1 MKKVSIE
8 KIRSFKGREQLPVLT
23 AYDYPMAKLLDELGM
38 PMMLVGDSLGM
49 VVLGYPDT
57 THVTMEEMEHHVR
70 SVARAKPSSFIVADL
85 PYGSC
90 ETPKAAVSNSRRLL
104 AAGADAVKAEGA
116 FAIEPQIR
124 AIAGADIPFM
134 GHIGMLPQ
142 RVQEEGGYRIKG
154 KAEAEKMRLV
164 QEAILLDGLGAFAI
178 VLELVQPSAA
188 AAITKRVQCLTIGI
202 GSGTE
207 CDGQILVSHDLVGGF
222 PWFTPRFVKPQLNAA
237 QLIKEAIQRWQQEVR
252 TSQNIA
258 QSEPARLTHIN
269 RSGEAAMVDVSRK
282 PVSLRSATAGGAV
295 FLRSETI
302 QLIQSDEIAKGNVLA
317 AARLAG
323 ILAAK
328 KTGELIPLAHP
339 LSLAHAEVSFETPAS
354 LDRILIFASAKIAS
368 QTGVEMEALAAVSVA
383 ALTIYD
389 MCKAVDSEMR
399 IGEVR
404 LISKEKVPSN
414 QAGSS
419 FTILDKGP

>member
-38 PMMLVGDSLGM
+38 PMLLVGDSLGM

-57 THVTMEEMEHHVR
+57 THVTMEDMEHHVR
-70 SVARAKPSSFIVADL
+70 SVARARPAALIVADL

-90 ETPKAAVSNSRRLL
+90 KTPEAAVSNSRRLL

-116 FAIEPQIR
+116 LFIESQIR
-124 AIAGADIPFM
+124 AIADSGIPFM

-142 RVQEEGGYRIKG
+142 HVQEEGGYRVKG
-154 KAEAEKMRLV
+154 RGEADKMRLV
-164 QEAILLDGLGAFAI
+164 QEAALLDDLGAFAI
-178 VLELVQPSAA
+178 VLELVLPSAA

-202 GSGTE
+202 GSGME

-252 TSQNIA
+252 SLQNPA
-258 QSEPARLTHIN
+258 QPKPPQLTHIS

-282 PVSLRSATAGGAV
+282 PVSLRSATAGGSV
-295 FLRSETI
+295 FLRPETI

-317 AARLAG
+317 TARLAG

-339 LSLAHAEVSFETPAS
+339 LPLAHAEVSFETPAS

-368 QTGVEMEALAAVSVA
+368 QTGVEMEALTAVSMA

-389 MCKAVDSEMR
+389 MCKAIDPEMR
-399 IGEVR
+399 IGDVR
-404 LISKEKVPSN
+404 LISKEKIP
-414 QAGSS
+414 AE
-419 FTILDKGP
+419 

>member
-8 KIRSFKGREQLPVLT
+8 KIRSFKGRERLPILT

-38 PMMLVGDSLGM
+38 PILLVGDSLGM

-57 THVTMEEMEHHVR
+57 THVIMEDMEHHVR
-70 SVARAKPSSFIVADL
+70 SVARAKPEALIVADL

-90 ETPKAAVSNSRRLL
+90 KTPETAVANSRRLL

-116 FAIEPQIR
+116 LSIEPQIR
-124 AIAGADIPFM
+124 AIADSGIPFM

-142 RVQEEGGYRIKG
+142 RVKEEGGYRVKG
-154 KAEAEKMRLV
+154 KAESEKMRLV
-164 QEAILLDGLGAFAI
+164 QEAVLLNDLGAFAI
-178 VLELVQPSAA
+178 VLELVSPSAA
-188 AAITKRVQCLTIGI
+188 AAITMRVQCLTIGI

-252 TSQNIA
+252 SLQNPGHPK
-258 QSEPARLTHIN
+258 QARLTHISH
-269 RSGEAAMVDVSRK
+269 SGEAAMVDVSRK

-295 FLRSETI
+295 FLRPETI
-302 QLIQSDEIAKGNVLA
+302 QLIQSNKIAKGNVLA

-328 KTGELIPLAHP
+328 KTGELIPLVHP
-339 LSLAHAEVSFETPAS
+339 LSLAHAEVSFETPVS

-368 QTGVEMEALAAVSVA
+368 QTGIEMEALTAVSMA

-389 MCKAVDSEMR
+389 MCKAVDPEMR
-399 IGEVR
+399 IGDVR
-404 LISKEKVPSN
+404 LISKEKIPTD
-414 QAGSS
+414 QASSS
-419 FTILDKGP
+419 FTFSDKGP

>member
-38 PMMLVGDSLGM
+38 PMLLVGDSLGM

-57 THVTMEEMEHHVR
+57 THVTMEDMEHHVR
-70 SVARAKPSSFIVADL
+70 SVARAKPASLIVADL

-90 ETPKAAVSNSRRLL
+90 EILETAVSNSRRLL
-104 AAGADAVKAEGA
+104 DAGADAVKAEGA
-116 FAIEPQIR
+116 LSIETQIR
-124 AIAGADIPFM
+124 AIAAAGIPFM

-154 KAEAEKMRLV
+154 KAEEEKMRLI
-164 QEAILLDGLGAFAI
+164 QEAVLLDGLGAFAI
-178 VLELVQPSAA
+178 VLELVSPSAA
-188 AAITKRVQCLTIGI
+188 AAITQRVQCPTIGI

-207 CDGQILVSHDLVGGF
+207 CDGQILVIHDLVGGF

-237 QLIKEAIQRWQQEVR
+237 QLIKEAIQRWRQEVR
-252 TSQNIA
+252 SLQNAA
-258 QSEPARLTHIN
+258 QPKSARLTHIS

-282 PVSLRSATAGGAV
+282 PVSLRSARAGAAV
-295 FLRSETI
+295 FLRPETI

-317 AARLAG
+317 TARLAG

-339 LSLAHAEVSFETPAS
+339 LPLAHAEVLFETPAS
-354 LDRILIFASAKIAS
+354 RDRILIFATAKIAA
-368 QTGVEMEALAAVSVA
+368 QTGVEMEALTAVGVA

-389 MCKAVDSEMR
+389 MCKAVDPEMR
-399 IGEVR
+399 IGDIR
-404 LISKEKVPSN
+404 LISKEKIPAKQASSALTSSN
-414 QAGSS
+414 KS
-419 FTILDKGP
+419 P